1 MEWALSQVESWV
13 SSTSEP
19 LAPAVA
25 FLLPAARE
33 WLASV
38 PVPQMDY
45 ATALADTAAWLAD
58 ENDLR
63 PYAQVVGEAALDNLL
78 VPWRPPPPLSPGEGA
93 GEPASVPAPTQSAPY
108 AKTTTLA
115 KVTPVAS
122 SPAPGATGTPA
133 PTPSAPPEALADATP
148 PAPAPGAE

>member
-38 PVPQMDY
+38 PVPQMNY

-58 ENDLR
+58 ESDTR
-63 PYAQVVGEAALDNLL
+63 PYAEVIDEAARRNLT
-78 VPWRPPPPLSPGEGA
+78 PWLPPAPLSPGEGA
-93 GEPASVPAPTQSAPY
+93 QESGGVPAPTSTAPY
-108 AKTTTLA
+108 ANTATFV

-133 PTPSAPPEALADATP
+133 PTLSEPPEAPADATP
-148 PAPAPGAE
+148 PAPAPAAE